1 MFAIQYLFTQYVPY
15 KGVAVCSPELNGYVA
30 FKMWRFVFL
39 LLFLTSAFT
48 QPALAQEEEH
58 EGEQL
63 DYGKPKI
70 DMAPFNLA
78 LLERGRVRGK
88 VTMYLV
94 LVIEKKGEIE
104 FVRARMP
111 QLRADFNTALSVLA
125 RQRFSVSRPVNPDVV
140 KAYLTP
146 FADRRLGAGMVS
158 IYVKQALV
166 APS

>member
-1 MFAIQYLFTQYVPY
+1 MGQCGNEI
-15 KGVAVCSPELNGYVA
+15 NGCVA

-39 LLFLTSAFT
+39 IFFMASALV
-48 QPALAQEEEH
+48 QPVLAQEEEH
-58 EGEQL
+58 QGEQL
-63 DYGKPKI
+63 EYGKPKI

-111 QLRADFNTALSVLA
+111 QLRADFNSALSVLA

-158 IYVKQALV
+158 IYVKQALI